1 MATTTNNTP
10 SETAPPTPDGF
21 VTRPKP
27 PDDVVD
33 PLTGKVVVR
42 WVWNATTGAY
52 DAQNVNGGPVDDNGD
67 SKGGKK
73 PADPYAPIMR
83 SFFSAYFK
91 IWGTLP
97 PPGYVEGAAR
107 SMNLYEFIDQERKK
121 PAYRHTKAY
130 KNEAAKYAALRDQL
144 LGYY

>member
-1 MATTTNNTP
+1 MATTQNNTP
-10 SETAPPTPDGF
+10 SETRYTAPQPSAPADSGSDTPGFTLAPPPGS
-21 VTRPKP
+21 
-27 PDDVVD
+27 
-33 PLTGKVVVR
+33 GGSGGSSGGSGGSSGGSGG
-42 WVWNATTGAY
+42 GAK
-52 DAQNVNGGPVDDNGD
+52 AP
-67 SKGGKK
+67 
-73 PADPYAPIMR
+73 DPYAPIMR

>member
-1 MATTTNNTP
+1 MATTSNNTP
-10 SETAPPTPDGF
+10 SEVGAQPTASTDSGDQAFEDALAAIGQAIAGGVGSGGGGPKKAPP
-21 VTRPKP
+21 
-27 PDDVVD
+27 
-33 PLTGKVVVR
+33 
-42 WVWNATTGAY
+42 
-52 DAQNVNGGPVDDNGD
+52 
-67 SKGGKK
+67 
-73 PADPYAPIMR
+73 DPYAPIMR